1 MKEQIKRAKFYFK
14 LAEKGASQLDKAS
27 RWPVCILLFL
37 GVCVCVWYTKFIFY
51 IVMIYSLHRYGHP

>member
-27 RWPVCILLFL
+27 RWPVCTLLFL
-37 GVCVCVWYTKFIFY
+37 GVCVWYTKFIFY